1 MPGVMRALQP
11 YGVAC
16 AVVGVMLL
24 IVIVLPMLTRSCAN
38 QMIVGAARYAS
49 ASRGGAS
56 TLMRVRDAAR
66 AEALLEAARMQYSDA
81 EIRRSA
87 RVDVLDFQ
95 RYLTKVTGD
104 AMAASKEASENFGR
118 VAWSSAGGS
127 ETRKKFH
134 Q

>member
-1 MPGVMRALQP
+1 MRAFQP

-16 AVVGVMLL
+16 AVVVGMLL
-24 IVIVLPMLTRSCAN
+24 LVIVLPMLTRSCAN
-38 QMIVGAARYAS
+38 QMIAGAARYAS
-49 ASRGGAS
+49 SSRSGTS

-81 EIRRSA
+81 EIKRSA

-95 RYLTKVTGD
+95 QYLAKVTGD
-104 AMAASKEASENFGR
+104 AMATSKEAAENFGR
-118 VAWSSAGGS
+118 VAWSGAGGR